1 MINFKKPIG
10 LFVLIF
16 VLSKSLFCQQ
26 FNNEDLYLKYGD
38 TLNNTRKLPDYQKK
52 SKNSKPYDPEAQL
65 DSNRKVFSESVKNSE
80 DKNEWAEIYTYNP
93 VKINF
98 SRFKNSPC
106 YDDIGFH
113 PMNLQSEED
122 VKSLEKF
129 YEKCEAE
136 KNTQLLL
143 KFLFAAI
150 FILILVVVIY
160 YSIKR
165 K

>member
-1 MINFKKPIG
+1 MIINIKKPIG
-10 LFVLIF
+10 LLVLIF

-26 FNNEDLYLKYGD
+26 YNNEDLYLKYGD
-38 TLNNTRKLPDYQKK
+38 SFNNTRKHPVYQN
-52 SKNSKPYDPEAQL
+52 KNSKPFDPEAQL

-80 DKNEWAEIYTYNP
+80 DKNEWAKIYTYNP

-113 PMNLQSEED
+113 PMNLKSEED

-129 YEKCEAE
+129 YEKCESE
-136 KNTQLLL
+136 KNTQFLV